1 MSSSALISF
10 VLFSACAL
18 PSSIEHGSTTA
29 TGNTITSGQ
38 TIVLTCD
45 AASETRDITCTDG
58 TWDPELTCPG
68 ELQGPGESVLFIV
81 FVNANSIP
89 LMLYSSL
96 QLRCFAASR
105 KMPWLPAIEAK
116 PINHYYH

>member
-1 MSSSALISF
+1 MIVRHLHF
-10 VLFSACAL
+10 LFSACVL

-38 TIVLTCD
+38 SIVLTCD
-45 AASETRDITCTDG
+45 AATETREITCTDG

-81 FVNANSIP
+81 VVSSEVYVQSICHIYIFIK
-89 LMLYSSL
+89 LMFR
-96 QLRCFAASR
+96 QLLRSVT
-105 KMPWLPAIEAK
+105 E
-116 PINHYYH
+116 